1 MDARKKAEEAA
12 KVSQAT
18 LDAHLKERTTK
29 ERNIKYSEGIFRK
42 AVVEWLICTDQ
53 VCIVCRGVYMPCLW
67 YSYVLFSQP
76 ISAVEHPKFRQMI
89 EIAAA
94 STKGASIPSRK
105 AARAE
110 IMRMFNTEMDGLRK
124 KLNNVRYLIL
134 CSISSDENS
143 CLALNH

>member
-1 MDARKKAEEAA
+1 MDTRKKAEEAA

-18 LDAHLKERTTK
+18 LDAHLKERSTK
-29 ERNIKYSEGIFRK
+29 ERNIKYSEGVFRK

-53 VCIVCRGVYMPCLW
+53 VCIVCHGAYT

-124 KLNNVRYLIL
+124 KLNNV
-134 CSISSDENS
+134 
-143 CLALNH
+143 